1 MATVKT
7 SIGKGGTLGS
17 STPSSCSGS
26 SSPYVIIFPSVPT
39 GSTVGDLV
47 TISDDATYYSTF
59 TYLITAISDSG
70 SNKSVTLKYLSDD
83 GSNGDASPC
92 DLQAMNYETYSYE
105 QAEGSFKRAYST
117 ITAWEAD
124 LDSSSIY
131 DSSDSAMGEIHADN
145 STAFNESLT
154 INGGSSLN
162 EVTLSVH
169 EDSRHNGT
177 AYPASGD
184 DQATIKYTGSNT
196 STIQVSRND
205 VTIEWIEFDMSS
217 GSNANNRAIT
227 LNSSAYENVYVRRNI
242 VHNLI
247 GSFPIAFR
255 IEAGNSSSDSRY
267 LTNNIVFDINDSD
280 DRAKAF
286 QTLSQY
292 ATYFYN
298 NTTYL
303 IRTGRS
309 DKDAYSYHNHN
320 YSAMIVKNCLG
331 IMTSSTGSEYFL
343 GNAGTAD
350 YNATDLSS
358 AGGGS
363 NDLTGLGTSVF
374 VSVVS
379 GAEDLH
385 LASGSDPIGEGV
397 DLSSSGDVTGQ
408 MNVDIDGRDRHT
420 LGDTWDIG
428 ADQTAPTIIY
438 NTPTAIDVSV
448 VTSDPSGSLDGFSVA
463 PVASSI
469 SLVSSDPSGSLDG
482 FSAAPVASSMS
493 LVSSDPSG
501 SLGSFSAAPVASS
514 MSLVSSDPS
523 GSLGSFSAAPV
534 ASSMSLVSSDPSG
547 SLDGF
552 SAAPVASSMSLVSSD
567 PSGSLGSFTASPV
580 ASSMSVMTVDPTT
593 DLSGDTSSS
602 PDAIAITVATVDPV
616 SVIRQIPEAID
627 LSIVTSDPSGS
638 LGSLSVSP
646 TPLAMSLVS
655 SDPSGTLGSFSASPV
670 ASDLSIVT
678 SDPSGSLDG
687 FSASPVASSV
697 SLVSSDPTTLHRI
710 FNTPTTIEM
719 SVVTT
724 DPDDLFSSFSASPDP
739 SSFKLQTTLGRG
751 HLFGVLYVDA
761 PFISLARVES
771 PTISSSSIDSTI
783 YVATISDP
791 SMENK

>member
-92 DLQAMNYETYSYE
+92 DLQAMNYETYSYQ

-501 SLGSFSAAPVASS
+501 SLGSF
-514 MSLVSSDPS
+514 
-523 GSLGSFSAAPV
+523 
-534 ASSMSLVSSDPSG
+534 
-547 SLDGF
+547 
-552 SAAPVASSMSLVSSD
+552 
-567 PSGSLGSFTASPV
+567 TASPV

>member
-1 MATVKT
+1 VATVKT

-26 SSPYVIIFPSVPT
+26 SSPYDVTFPSTPT

-59 TYLITAISDSG
+59 TYLITAIDTSG
-70 SNKSVTLKYLSDD
+70 SNPVVTLKYLSDN
-83 GSNGDASPC
+83 GSNGDTSPC
-92 DLQAMNYETYSYE
+92 SLQTMDYETYSYE
-105 QAEGSFKRAYST
+105 QAAGSFKRAYST

-131 DSSDSAMGEIHADN
+131 NLNDIASGEIHADN
-145 STAFNESLT
+145 STAFNESVT
-154 INGGSSLN
+154 INGGSSLDG
-162 EVTLSVH
+162 VILTVH

-177 AYPASGD
+177 AYPATGD
-184 DQATIKYTGSNT
+184 NQVTVKYTGSNT

-217 GSNANNRAIT
+217 GANANNRAMT
-227 LNSSAYENVYVRRNI
+227 VNSTAYENIHIRRNI

-280 DRAKAF
+280 DRVKAF
-286 QTLSQY
+286 LTLSQY

-309 DKDAYSYHNHN
+309 DKDAYSYFNN
-320 YSAMIVKNCLG
+320 TYSAMIVKNCLG

-363 NDLTGLGTSVF
+363 NDLTSLSTSVF
-374 VSVVS
+374 VSVTS

-397 DLSSSGDVTGQ
+397 DLGTVGGV
-408 MNVDIDGRDRHT
+408 NIDIDGRDRDAT
-420 LGDTWDIG
+420 GDIWDIG

-448 VTSDPSGSLDGFSVA
+448 VTSDPSGSLDGFS
-463 PVASSI
+463 AS
-469 SLVSSDPSGSLDG
+469 
-482 FSAAPVASSMS
+482 
-493 LVSSDPSG
+493 
-501 SLGSFSAAPVASS
+501 
-514 MSLVSSDPS
+514 
-523 GSLGSFSAAPV
+523 PV

-552 SAAPVASSMSLVSSD
+552 SASPVASDLSVVTSDPSGSLGSFSASPVASDLSIVTSDPSGSLGSFSASPVSSGLSIVTSDPSGSLDGFSASPVASDLSIVTSD

-602 PDAIAITVATVDPV
+602 PDAIAITVATADPV

-627 LSIVTSDPSGS
+627 LSIVTSNPSGS
-638 LGSLSVSP
+638 LGSFTVSP

-655 SDPSGTLGSFSASPV
+655 SDPSGSLGSFSASPV
-670 ASDLSIVT
+670 ASSMSLVS

-687 FSASPVASSV
+687 FSASPVASSM

-739 SSFKLQTTLGRG
+739 SLFKLQTTLGRG
-751 HLFGVLYVDA
+751 HLFGVLYIDA

-771 PTISSSSIDSTI
+771 PKISSSSIDSTI